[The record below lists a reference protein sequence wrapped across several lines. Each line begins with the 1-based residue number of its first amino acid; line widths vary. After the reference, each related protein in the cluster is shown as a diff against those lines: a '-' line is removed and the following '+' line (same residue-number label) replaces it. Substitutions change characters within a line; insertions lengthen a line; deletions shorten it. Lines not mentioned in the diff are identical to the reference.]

1 MFTGRRNQKN
11 CAILFVLIAC
21 SVLFFLLKWPFDTN
35 VFGKNEKCLVY
46 SPAFPTA
53 GGPGCSPRCV
63 EKRGKKTERY
73 GAAFYNDNHQTW
85 PKELV
90 ENMRYAASILKEFG
104 KPQSLNT
111 EGRGTLHLAFDYY
124 CCYTEDEAIKI
135 GKFLDSYSWEPH
147 DVWFDKIECAIHGY
161 NDAVSLV
168 LMAEKS
174 SQKVLTRWAL
184 KNERDL
190 KIKTGVKKH
199 IPHTRLQDFHI
210 TLGTVNQSYFPVQ
223 SAVDEINRVIPPG
236 KWHRNPI
243 ILRQPVCHGC
253 EKLMKHGRL

>member
-21 SVLFFLLKWPFDTN
+21 SVLFFLLKWPFKTYI
-35 VFGKNEKCLVY
+35 FGKNEKCLVY

-63 EKRGKKTERY
+63 EKRGKKTKRY

-135 GKFLDSYSWEPH
+135 GKFLDSYSWKPH
-147 DVWFDKIECAIHGY
+147 DVWFDKIECAIH
-161 NDAVSLV
+161 
-168 LMAEKS
+168 M
-174 SQKVLTRWAL
+174 
-184 KNERDL
+184 
-190 KIKTGVKKH
+190 
-199 IPHTRLQDFHI
+199 LQ
-210 TLGTVNQSYFPVQ
+210 
-223 SAVDEINRVIPPG
+223 
-236 KWHRNPI
+236 
-243 ILRQPVCHGC
+243 
-253 EKLMKHGRL
+253 